1 MKNSNM
7 LKGVL
12 VFLCTLALTGC
23 GAGNAGDTAD
33 QAQGNPVNASAEKG
47 NSSKAGESGGNAAEL
62 LNGCSLNGSVIEF
75 TDSGCTI
82 NPSISEDGGQTAK
95 IAAAGHEDVGDTV
108 NVQYQEDCVFQTA
121 VVDVASGNAELGG
134 ASLFDIKKSTN
145 LVIYGDFTDSHNLAA
160 DRVIIW
166 RYGQEG

>member
-23 GAGNAGDTAD
+23 GAGNGGNTAD
-33 QAQGNPVNASAEKG
+33 KAQGNPVNASAEKG
-47 NSSKAGESGGNAAEL
+47 NSSEAGNQGGNANEL
-62 LNGCSLNGSVIEF
+62 LNACSLNGSVIDF
-75 TDSGCTI
+75 ADSGCTI
-82 NPSISEDGGQTAK
+82 TPKEDKGETAK

-134 ASLFDIKKSTN
+134 ASRSDIKKSTT
-145 LVIYGDFTDSHNLAA
+145 LVIYGDFTDSHNLTA

-166 RYGQEG
+166 RYGQEE

>member
-23 GAGNAGDTAD
+23 GAGNGDTTGGT
-33 QAQGNPVNASAEKG
+33 QGSPVNASTETGNGAQTGESKG
-47 NSSKAGESGGNAAEL
+47 NAEEL
-62 LNGCSLNGSVIEF
+62 LNACSLIGSVIEF

-82 NPSISEDGGQTAK
+82 NPTIDDGQTAK
-95 IAAAGHEDVGDTV
+95 SAAAGHEDIADQV

-121 VVDVASGNAELGG
+121 VVDVASGNAELGA
-134 ASLFDIKKSTN
+134 ASLSDIKKSTK
-145 LVIYGDFTDSHNLAA
+145 LVIYGDFTDFHNLMA